1 MNDEMTNVYTDN
13 SAYPSDNF
21 IKKEIVPHLNFLA
34 ILICIML
41 TVFLLLF
48 RVVVVDGSS
57 MYDTLVHGDYVL
69 LLNSWLAGEPQQ
81 GDIVVASKNAYADG
95 TPIIKRVI
103 ATEGQTVDINFDT
116 AEVFVDGV
124 LLDEPYIHTPTDL
137 FQGVSFPLVVDE
149 GCIFVLGD
157 NRGVS
162 KDSRNP
168 QIGLIDCRE
177 IVGKAIFILFPGENP
192 AVSKRELDRIGVVK

>member
-1 MNDEMTNVYTDN
+1 MNDEKTKVYTDN
-13 SAYPSDNF
+13 SAYPSDHF
-21 IKKEIVPHLNFLA
+21 IKNEIVPHLKDLA
-34 ILICIML
+34 FAVCVIMVL
-41 TVFLLLF
+41 FFMVF

-69 LLNSWLAGEPQQ
+69 LLNSFIAGEPQQ

-103 ATEGQTVDINFDT
+103 ATEGQTVDINFET
-116 AEVFVDGV
+116 AEVFVDGI
-124 LLDEPYIHTPTDL
+124 LLDEPYIHSPTDL

-177 IVGKAIFILFPGENP
+177 IVGKAIFLLFPGENP
-192 AVSKRELDRIGVVK
+192 AVSKREFDRIGVVK